1 MRDSK
6 GVKGNTMQTQLKKR
20 REALKLS
27 MRAAAKLGG
36 LSPQGWSAVEA
47 GNSPPSLAT
56 QRAVAT
62 ALGWPVDWLEQ
73 IQRDGAVTLP
83 EGGTEARDTSHR
95 LAEAERALEELREHV
110 YGLAAEL
117 QAWVERLE
125 PPESRPS
132 SQP

>member
-6 GVKGNTMQTQLKKR
+6 GVKGNTMQIRER

-47 GNSPPSLAT
+47 GTSPPSLAT
-56 QRAVAT
+56 QRAVAA

-73 IQRDGAVTLP
+73 IERDGAVTLP
-83 EGGTEARDTSHR
+83 AGESAG
-95 LAEAERALEELREHV
+95 LADRVTALEGQVREIV
-110 YGLAAEL
+110 TLMRRIVLDEVAVDPGAG
-117 QAWVERLE
+117 QR
-125 PPESRPS
+125 SRKARPKRNA
-132 SQP
+132 